1 MSDTNT
7 CSVYRPLFVPDK
19 LAVSWRRAAFGLIFD
34 DDLVSSIR
42 HKLKDLSQKLANIV
56 SLAFTNMENEKQ
68 SESRRT
74 AYYATQTDDA
84 FWSNLL
90 EWNRFQHIAD
100 LLNPTVC
107 EASRTVL
114 LNDVISV
121 SKSPVLPSISTGFEV
136 LYTGAYLVL
145 CLMDSVIDKTAAE
158 ILARSCIMETFNP
171 ILLTTQHESGC
182 DSNKELAW
190 KSGHELFSTV
200 VQCHDK
206 IAESFWG
213 GSCKTGLINVVN
225 VLFNAIETSSWAWS
239 VSYTWNMAPW
249 INRSLAT
256 GLMGKGMDSTVN
268 IVNIVAPTAM
278 VLGLLCIVLP
288 IDMDNTSSIEQVI
301 CDCNG
306 NC

>member
-1 MSDTNT
+1 M
-7 CSVYRPLFVPDK
+7 
-19 LAVSWRRAAFGLIFD
+19 IFD

-42 HKLKDLSQKLANIV
+42 HKLEDLAQKLANIV

-74 AYYATQTDDA
+74 AYYATKADVA
-84 FWSNLL
+84 FWNNLL

-107 EASRTVL
+107 DAFRTL
-114 LNDVISV
+114 LSNDVISV

-145 CLMDSVIDKTAAE
+145 CLMDSVIDKKAAE

-171 ILLTTQHESGC
+171 ILLTTRHENGC
-182 DSNKELAW
+182 DSNKELGW

-200 VQCHDK
+200 VQCHDT
-206 IAESFWG
+206 IAESFWD
-213 GSCKTGLINVVN
+213 GSCKNGLINVVN

-239 VSYTWNMAPW
+239 VRYTWNVATW
-249 INRSLAT
+249 IYRSLAT
-256 GLMGKGMDSTVN
+256 GLLGKGMDSTVN
-268 IVNIVAPTAM
+268 IVNIVAPTAV
-278 VLGLLCIVLP
+278 VLGLLCVVLP

-301 CDCNG
+301 CNCNG